1 MQYFIFVIPELAKN
15 HESRDFH
22 CLIHESAFSTER
34 IFHAE
39 CMETQ
44 AVTPRD
50 IWYLT
55 LRSYDFIFVLRVD
68 PDECLPI
75 SSSGLSRVV
84 VSPMDCPI
92 YRSVRPSPTW
102 SVHVDG
108 RTYQAQRASGSG
120 DLSVLALA
128 EISFLLALVPLFRL
142 RASAGFLPFC
152 KEGSAAGR
160 WPCQHGNPLST
171 HPLSYLVTPATSPMQ
186 ISSDRARLGPSA
198 PPRRED
204 FKLTE
209 PPIAIARPHLRWV
222 GNWIG
227 WWMLS
232 RRARNFSRVC
242 LYTHTRE

>member
-1 MQYFIFVIPELAKN
+1 M
-15 HESRDFH
+15 D
-22 CLIHESAFSTER
+22 SAFSAQR

-50 IWYLT
+50 IWYFT
-55 LRSYDFIFVLRVD
+55 LRSYDLIFVLCVG
-68 PDECLPI
+68 PDECSPI
-75 SSSGLSRVV
+75 SSSGLSWLV
-84 VSPMDCPI
+84 VSPTDCPI
-92 YRSVRPSPTW
+92 YRDIRPSPTP
-102 SVHVDG
+102 SVHGALIRHSGLPVPATYLYSRDFFLARARFCVYVRRPAFSIPFRREG
-108 RTYQAQRASGSG
+108 R
-120 DLSVLALA
+120 
-128 EISFLLALVPLFRL
+128 
-142 RASAGFLPFC
+142 
-152 KEGSAAGR
+152 AGR

-171 HPLSYLVTPATSPMQ
+171 HPLSYLVTPATSTMQ
-186 ISSDRARLGPSA
+186 ISSDRARLRPPA

-232 RRARNFSRVC
+232 RRARHFSRVC
-242 LYTHTRE
+242 LYSHSRINMTCR